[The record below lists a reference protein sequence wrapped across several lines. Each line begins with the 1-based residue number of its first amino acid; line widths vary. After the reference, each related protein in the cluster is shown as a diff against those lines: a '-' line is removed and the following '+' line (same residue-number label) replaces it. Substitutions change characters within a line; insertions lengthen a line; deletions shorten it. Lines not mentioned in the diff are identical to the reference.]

1 MDLPLELT
9 FREVEKTE
17 SLEALILEKVGKLE
31 RICDYINGCRIVVE
45 KPQTHQERGNPFRV
59 RIDVTVPPRHE
70 LVAERGP
77 MEGNVQEQ
85 LPHVIRETFDAMERQ
100 LKALV
105 EKQRG
110 EEKRHPEQMVEAL
123 IDRLIPEEDHGFLRT
138 VDGREIYF
146 HRNAVVNR
154 DFDDLEVG
162 MGVNYDEE
170 QGAEG
175 PQASS
180 IRVIRRPSAG

>member
-17 SLEALILEKVGKLE
+17 GLETLIREKVDKLE

-45 KPQTHQERGNPFRV
+45 KPQAHQERGNPFRV
-59 RIDVTVPPRHE
+59 RIDVTVPPGHE

-77 MEGNVQEQ
+77 MEGNIQEQ
-85 LPHVIRETFDAMERQ
+85 LTHVIRETFDAMERQ
-100 LKALV
+100 LKELV

-110 EEKRHPEQMVEAL
+110 EEKQHPQQMVVAL
-123 IDRLIPEEDHGFLRT
+123 IDRLVPEEDHGFLRAA
-138 VDGREIYF
+138 DGREIYF

-154 DFDDLEVG
+154 GFDEPEVG
-162 MGVNYDEE
+162 MDLNRGLIP
-170 QGAEG
+170 GCF
-175 PQASS
+175 
-180 IRVIRRPSAG
+180 PSRWF